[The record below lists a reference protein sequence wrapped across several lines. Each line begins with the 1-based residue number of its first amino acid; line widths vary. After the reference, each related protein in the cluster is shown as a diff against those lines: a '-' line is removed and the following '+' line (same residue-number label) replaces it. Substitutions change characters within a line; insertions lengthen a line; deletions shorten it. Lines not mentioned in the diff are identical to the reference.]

1 MTASEKPVPSTN
13 SIDVDFAVSVG
24 QVQRAAGVWADVRS
38 ALVGSIGGLRQREE
52 RRTFL
57 SQQR

>member
-1 MTASEKPVPSTN
+1 MTALEKPVSSTN

-24 QVQRAAGVWADVRS
+24 QVQRASGVWPDVRS
-38 ALVGSIGGLRQREE
+38 TLVGSIGGLRQREE